1 MTTIIA
7 KQIPSVGDEFTI
19 QANGAREGTAA
30 GVFVNGKRV
39 ALARGIEDHAKNPI
53 YNVFIHGHGQSV
65 PKGMI
70 KFRVETVYE

>member
-7 KQIPSVGDEFTI
+7 NHIPNVGDEFTI
-19 QANGAREGTAA
+19 QANGARVGTAA
-30 GVFVNGKRV
+30 GVFVDGRRV

-53 YNVFIHGHGQSV
+53 YKVFIHGHGESI

-70 KFRVETVYE
+70 KFKVEIVYG